1 MVQRPGLPGLEVYVY
16 NLMCKDHGSQ
26 MDGPLWLGDQVGRNG
41 GDFAECWV
49 GLPETVSRNVSIVDL
64 KGFLFVHIFCST
76 FRAVL
81 MHGHAG
87 QLFRSPPA

>member
-41 GDFAECWV
+41 GDFAE
-49 GLPETVSRNVSIVDL
+49 
-64 KGFLFVHIFCST
+64 
-76 FRAVL
+76 
-81 MHGHAG
+81 
-87 QLFRSPPA
+87 